1 MRCGKQV
8 PASIKRPMA
17 QRWPFSFP
25 PRGPINVHGRTARSR
40 ERRQVARYILV
51 HGAWHGGWCWE
62 EVVPRLR
69 ARGHDVRAPDLPGM
83 GADAGSG
90 HVATLDEWAMFI
102 AGMARA
108 ADEPAILVGHSR
120 GGIVIS
126 RAAELAPEAV
136 VRLVYLAAVMP
147 LPGQT
152 MAALFDN
159 TTEAHTQHAA
169 GSITVS
175 DDGRTSRW
183 HERSTAIPAF
193 YGTTPAA
200 QAAAAFE
207 RLTPE
212 PMSMRDAPM
221 PLTAA
226 RYGSVART
234 YIHCERDESVTPDL
248 QRAMVTAQPCA
259 TVSLDTDHSPFYSAP
274 DALATILDAVAGRP
288 SSRP

>member
-1 MRCGKQV
+1 M
-8 PASIKRPMA
+8 
-17 QRWPFSFP
+17 
-25 PRGPINVHGRTARSR
+25 
-40 ERRQVARYILV
+40 ARYILV

-62 EVVPRLR
+62 EIVPRLQ
-69 ARGHDVRAPDLPGM
+69 ALGHDVRAPDLPGM
-83 GADAGSG
+83 GADAASG
-90 HVATLDEWAMFI
+90 HVATLDEWAMFV

-108 ADEPAILVGHSR
+108 ADESAILVGHSR

-136 VRLVYLAAVMP
+136 ARLVYLAAVMP

-152 MAALFDN
+152 MGALFDN
-159 TTEAHTQHAA
+159 TTEPRTPYTA

-183 HERSTAIPAF
+183 HERGTAIPAF
-193 YGTTPAA
+193 YGTTSPE
-200 QAAAAFE
+200 QAAAAFD

-221 PLTAA
+221 PLTTE

-234 YIHCERDESVTPDL
+234 YIHCERDESVPPGL
-248 QRAMVTAQPCA
+248 QRAMVAAQPCA

-274 DALATILDAVAGRP
+274 GALAKILDAVAV
-288 SSRP
+288 

>member
-1 MRCGKQV
+1 M
-8 PASIKRPMA
+8 
-17 QRWPFSFP
+17 
-25 PRGPINVHGRTARSR
+25 
-40 ERRQVARYILV
+40 ARYILV

-62 EVVPRLR
+62 EIVPRLCGL
-69 ARGHDVRAPDLPGM
+69 GHDVRAPDLPGM

-90 HVATLDEWAMFI
+90 HVATLDEWAMFV

-120 GGIVIS
+120 GGTVIS

-136 VRLVYLAAVMP
+136 AHLVYLAAVMP

-159 TTEAHTQHAA
+159 ATEARTPHAA
-169 GSITVS
+169 GSITMS

-183 HERSTAIPAF
+183 HARSTAIPAF
-193 YGTTPAA
+193 YGTTSAA
-200 QAAAAFE
+200 QAAAAFD

-212 PMSMRDAPM
+212 PTSMRDAPM

-234 YIHCERDESVTPDL
+234 YIHCERDESVPPGL
-248 QRAMVTAQPCA
+248 QRAMVAAQPCA
-259 TVSLDTDHSPFYSAP
+259 TISLDTDHSPFYCAP
-274 DALATILDAVAGRP
+274 DALAATLHEVSVRH
-288 SSRP
+288 SSHP